1 MVVAYPPFFPSQ
13 ILDDAGQPV
22 ANGRVLAYFAGS
34 DVPAPLFS
42 PDGTALGSSVTLNTA
57 GEAVFCLRAGTAYRL
72 TCLDAQGATVWT
84 RENVKV
90 TTADSGMANPMEAE
104 GDLIV
109 GATGGEPAR
118 LGVGTAGQV
127 LTSNGTTWTPANI
140 PTQPGDHKTA
150 VDGSDTSP
158 DYLAA
163 KLAAGSGISLTNTGS
178 AVSIA
183 ADAQPGDHHVVVTNA
198 DASAGALAD
207 KLVPGSNV
215 TLTPVTDGDGVQTLE
230 ISATG
235 GGGGVSLQTMQTSL
249 PQEMCETTHAFTNQ
263 TVIVRLIPT
272 VDFEPTAVRFMQ
284 VGAVDATKKIRAR
297 LYYPIVGEGNKV
309 IYDSG
314 ELTIGD
320 VYGDSTGS
328 ILPLNKITTYA
339 NVPVLYAGS
348 RYYIGLWTSLTNAYR
363 CHTNNYNQ
371 YNSFYSTSYI
381 GDLDTAPLTTFNA
394 YYPSIDVFGNVHFS

>member
-198 DASAGALAD
+198 DASAGTLAD
-207 KLVPGSNV
+207 KLVAGSNI
-215 TLTPVTDGDGVQTLE
+215 TLTTQTDLDGVQTLE

-235 GGGGVSLQTMQTSL
+235 GGGGGGSFVSVTQTAPVQLLNDHWNPPGGYVYCTRIDSDRTGYVSGLFLMQYASYAGVTITMYLYKNEGTTNPLALKAWKSVYFSTPLPPGHLFRFPFDTPVSVNALDALFIGFKYSGTTGNEIRACNLNTAPSVRYVTSL
-249 PQEMCETTHAFTNQ
+249 ADDAGFPWS
-263 TVIVRLIPT
+263 
-272 VDFEPTAVRFMQ
+272 TA
-284 VGAVDATKKIRAR
+284 
-297 LYYPIVGEGNKV
+297 
-309 IYDSG
+309 
-314 ELTIGD
+314 
-320 VYGDSTGS
+320 
-328 ILPLNKITTYA
+328 TTY
-339 NVPVLYAGS
+339 NKFPCV
-348 RYYIGLWTSLTNAYR
+348 GLI
-363 CHTNNYNQ
+363 
-371 YNSFYSTSYI
+371 YS
-381 GDLDTAPLTTFNA
+381 A
-394 YYPSIDVFGNVHFS
+394 